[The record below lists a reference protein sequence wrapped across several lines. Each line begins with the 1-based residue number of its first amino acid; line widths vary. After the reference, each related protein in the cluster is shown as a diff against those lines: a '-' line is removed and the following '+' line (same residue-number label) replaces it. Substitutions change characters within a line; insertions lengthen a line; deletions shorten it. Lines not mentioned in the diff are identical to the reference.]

1 MHFDA
6 GSTDATAIKV
16 AVERA
21 GDEVAATEDGR
32 GSASPWAEDAIPLAA
47 LGLLHAMVGVIA
59 LPASSLTVVGSS
71 LLPRHTKLE
80 VDRP

>member
-1 MHFDA
+1 
-6 GSTDATAIKV
+6 
-16 AVERA
+16 
-21 GDEVAATEDGR
+21 
-32 GSASPWAEDAIPLAA
+32 
-47 LGLLHAMVGVIA
+47 MVGVIA